1 MLLLLTALATAL
13 DPCSLLD
20 AKAIAAVQGAP
31 PKQTKASE
39 QPDGDFTTSQCF
51 FTLPD
56 FVKSVSFEVVT
67 PNAGVRAGALRERW
81 SKLSGEEKEAGE
93 REEEEEGRRPPRQ
106 VPGVGR
112 GAVWVGDAR
121 VGALYVLGPTA
132 IVRVSIG
139 GPAEVDAKI
148 KACAKLAKNALQ
160 HLARARRR
168 AVKGG

>member
-106 VPGVGR
+106 VLLDDDLLVDCRR
-112 GAVWVGDAR
+112 GSEQR
-121 VGALYVLGPTA
+121 CTTF
-132 IVRVSIG
+132 
-139 GPAEVDAKI
+139 
-148 KACAKLAKNALQ
+148 
-160 HLARARRR
+160 
-168 AVKGG
+168 KGELHA